1 MLGWALPQSLL
12 WKSSKLLVERK
23 NIAWQRCKTK
33 DSFAEIGGWWLRIV
47 QGRPFPN
54 LSGSQMLKLSFR
66 NVCQNFCSCRFPP
79 TPSRHGR
86 FDNSPRRSIGVEG
99 GRRMLRIS
107 LRERKLQAAA
117 DDDFFHRSF
126 HKTRLVL
133 GGQLFSTVVSLSLLF
148 VSSAY

>member
-1 MLGWALPQSLL
+1 M
-12 WKSSKLLVERK
+12 
-23 NIAWQRCKTK
+23 
-33 DSFAEIGGWWLRIV
+33 

-86 FDNSPRRSIGVEG
+86 FDNSPRRSIGVKG

-107 LRERKLQAAA
+107 LRERKAAA

-126 HKTRLVL
+126 HTTRLVL
-133 GGQLFSTVVSLSLLF
+133 GGQLFSTVVSLSLPSVRFICLLDVQNYKHALPTLPGGHMHKNCLSRTRRSDADKTGQQSISISEF
-148 VSSAY
+148 NQ